1 MLDSVRSFNDDNEKK
16 KSKFVPLRVAARIF
30 DFLASSPCSSLTT
43 NSEKS
48 AAAPVPAVLSPVM
61 AESAGLPAA
70 AADDGMVEVAAMQ
83 KAVKQLHFGEREE
96 IKVAAVAE
104 IKKLAAGDPGRKRL
118 LAALGVIPALVSM
131 LVELQDDQ
139 HRQLIVE
146 TLIVLAHGSF
156 KNKALIVEAGLLV
169 KLQQLTNTEDLP
181 RNQRLAPLLLS
192 LSFLAKTQSPINP
205 IRMLPF
211 LIEISTAT
219 ETTDETKL
227 TCLATL
233 YNLSTKLDNVRAIVS
248 SGAVHILLKLIQ
260 NRKASQGALAT
271 LGNLMLSETG
281 KRAIEEDSMVP
292 EALMESMAWEDEPKC
307 QELAAYLLMVL
318 AHRSRT
324 QRQKMTEL
332 GIVPLVLEVAL
343 LGSPIAQKRALK
355 ILQWFKDEGRARTG
369 GHSGPQADQISL
381 PSSSAGKQHIRECRR
396 AVKKMVKQSLDRN
409 MQVITRRA
417 HASEDFSCFKS
428 LAGSSS
434 SKSLPY

>member
-1 MLDSVRSFNDDNEKK
+1 M
-16 KSKFVPLRVAARIF
+16 
-30 DFLASSPCSSLTT
+30 
-43 NSEKS
+43 
-48 AAAPVPAVLSPVM
+48 
-61 AESAGLPAA
+61 PAA
-70 AADDGMVEVAAMQ
+70 AGEDGMVEVAAMQ

-104 IKKLAAGDPGRKRL
+104 IKKLVADDPGRKRL
-118 LAALGVIPALVSM
+118 LAALGVIPPLVSM
-131 LVELQDDQ
+131 LVELQDY
-139 HRQLIVE
+139 H
-146 TLIVLAHGSF
+146 LIVLAHGSF
-156 KNKALIVEAGLLV
+156 NHIYFGDLSRTFACSRNKAFIVEAGLLV
-169 KLQQLTNTEDLP
+169 KLEQLTNTEDLP

-192 LSFLAKTQSPINP
+192 ISFLAKTQSPVNP

-219 ETTDETKL
+219 ETTDETRL

-233 YNLSTKLDNVRAIVS
+233 YNLSTKLDNIRAIVS
-248 SGAVHILLKLIQ
+248 SGAVHILLKLTQ
-260 NRKASQGALAT
+260 NRKASEGALAT

-281 KRAIEEDSMVP
+281 KRAVEEDSMVP

-318 AHRSRT
+318 AHRSRS
-324 QRQKMTEL
+324 QRQKMAEL

-355 ILQWFKDEGRARTG
+355 ILQWFKDEGRSRTG
-369 GHSGPQADQISL
+369 GHSGPQADQFSL
-381 PSSSAGKQHIRECRR
+381 PSSSAGKQQTRECRR

-428 LAGSSS
+428 LAASSS

>member
-1 MLDSVRSFNDDNEKK
+1 M
-16 KSKFVPLRVAARIF
+16 
-30 DFLASSPCSSLTT
+30 
-43 NSEKS
+43 
-48 AAAPVPAVLSPVM
+48 
-61 AESAGLPAA
+61 
-70 AADDGMVEVAAMQ
+70 
-83 KAVKQLHFGEREE
+83 
-96 IKVAAVAE
+96 
-104 IKKLAAGDPGRKRL
+104 
-118 LAALGVIPALVSM
+118 
-131 LVELQDDQ
+131 
-139 HRQLIVE
+139 
-146 TLIVLAHGSF
+146 
-156 KNKALIVEAGLLV
+156 EAGLLV
-169 KLQQLTNTEDLP
+169 KLQQVTNTEDVP

-211 LIEISTAT
+211 LIKISTAT